1 MLQVRALSDVAV
13 LSVLGER
20 TKQERLNQN
29 MTQKKLS
36 GLAGLSL
43 IVIQRLESGRGC
55 SLLNFLKILRS
66 LGKLDQIDLLLPEPG
81 ISPIDLAR
89 RDGMQRKE
97 ASGRRGIR
105 KQGAK

>member
-1 MLQVRALSDVAV
+1 MLQTRSLSDGAV

-20 TKQERLNQN
+20 VKQERLNQN
-29 MTQKKLS
+29 ITQKKLS
-36 GLAGLSL
+36 SLAGLSL
-43 IVIQRLESGRGC
+43 IVIRRLEGGRGC
-55 SLLNFLKILRS
+55 TLGNFIKILRS

-97 ASGRRGIR
+97 ASGRRGRR
-105 KQGAK
+105 KQGTM

>member
-1 MLQVRALSDVAV
+1 MLQMRALTDSAV

-20 TKQERLNQN
+20 VKQERLNQN
-29 MTQKKLS
+29 ITQKKLCS
-36 GLAGLSL
+36 LAGLSL
-43 IVIQRLESGRGC
+43 IVIQRLEGGRGC

-97 ASGRRGIR
+97 ASGRRGCR
-105 KQGAK
+105 KQRTK